1 MDNLSDTCQI
11 QQIKII
17 REEFTAWKVSK
28 YEVISGPY
36 FPVFGLNTEKYGPEK
51 TLHLDTFHAVCY
63 YAGIRNELSDLK
75 KDFE

>member
-1 MDNLSDTCQI
+1 M
-11 QQIKII
+11 
-17 REEFTAWKVSK
+17 SK
-28 YEVISGPY
+28 YGVFSDRY